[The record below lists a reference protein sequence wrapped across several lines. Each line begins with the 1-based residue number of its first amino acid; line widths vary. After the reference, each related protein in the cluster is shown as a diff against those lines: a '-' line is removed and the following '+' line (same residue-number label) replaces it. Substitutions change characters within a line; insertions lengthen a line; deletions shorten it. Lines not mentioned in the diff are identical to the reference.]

1 MNCFLYSLAQY
12 SAGLSKLEIHKY
24 IAPSLSPHSS
34 KDFNLLCK
42 YCQLEGFS
50 NNQIPT
56 LYYSYYYI
64 PLDEWLV
71 VSALLYQ
78 VYCFFDRVVTSK
90 RTPLLALLYFYR
102 ATPAPLPTFHS
113 LDICYF
119 CNGLI
124 INWIP
129 T

>member
-1 MNCFLYSLAQY
+1 MYSLPQY

-90 RTPLLALLYFYR
+90 RKPPSWLFYIFIE
-102 ATPAPLPTFHS
+102 PPQEPTFHS
-113 LDICYF
+113 LDICSF

-124 INWIP
+124 INWLHTII
-129 T
+129 

>member
-1 MNCFLYSLAQY
+1 MSTSLRSLLKTLLKTSIY
-12 SAGLSKLEIHKY
+12 SAN
-24 IAPSLSPHSS
+24 IAGSRSFPIIKFLH
-34 KDFNLLCK
+34 
-42 YCQLEGFS
+42 YT
-50 NNQIPT
+50 T
-56 LYYSYYYI
+56 LIITYWQI

-113 LDICYF
+113 LDICSF

-124 INWIP
+124 INWLHTIILGQIMYVQVNC
-129 T
+129 